1 MAAMLAAAITHYS
14 LRFNKFTFPVYA
26 KHNNNQ
32 KKKNDERNNLQLFI
46 VIFMH
51 HWVRAHCTI
60 VCASLFSWFYIAECW
75 TLFWCCNLLN
85 WRVFVIWF
93 VFMRKAVQTA
103 ISTQCSIHFNSS
115 IGASTHKTNAANALV
130 KYFAGQSNRKQQQLI
145 AFVCRTKGACPI
157 HPIIRTDHRWLK
169 QPKKITI

>member
-1 MAAMLAAAITHYS
+1 MSDVRMAAMLAAATAAAITHYS

-26 KHNNNQ
+26 KHNNNE
-32 KKKNDERNNLQLFI
+32 KNDERNNLQLFI

-60 VCASLFSWFYIAECW
+60 VCASLFSWFYIAECL

-93 VFMRKAVQTA
+93 VFMREAVQTA
-103 ISTQCSIHFNSS
+103 KSTQCTIHLNSS
-115 IGASTHKTNAANALV
+115 IEASTHTHTHTKLTRQMLWWNILPANHIANS
-130 KYFAGQSNRKQQQLI
+130 SN
-145 AFVCRTKGACPI
+145 
-157 HPIIRTDHRWLK
+157 
-169 QPKKITI
+169 